1 MAILSNGKF
10 YGFLCSVKETG
21 RELANSVKEYTEDFV
36 SGFSGHGWKLWEYI
50 KGKWKLEV
58 DSIVVRDTMIVF
70 ELLIQKIRAVKGALG
85 ITQAC
90 GKIKTA
96 SFDADKNNWLIT
108 IEDEMSFVAHD
119 IIRCQNWS
127 DGTFKGYWVEIS
139 EIRKIENVDTIVIPV
154 TEFTGSIGY
163 DNGIETVKDDLT
175 GMTTP
180 ALGDEIIQFGNSIN
194 SNRQS
199 AIYIHADEGGQSA
212 IDILFGISKKSF
224 VGCVKQR
231 IGGDIPGTN
240 GLKGFYCEN
249 GMIKG
254 TDTNGHTVYCISPDG
269 SAEFGDGSAKFGTDK
284 SVTLLV
290 EQSLGSGMRQRGNMY
305 AP

>member
-1 MAILSNGKF
+1 
-10 YGFLCSVKETG
+10 
-21 RELANSVKEYTEDFV
+21 
-36 SGFSGHGWKLWEYI
+36 
-50 KGKWKLEV
+50 
-58 DSIVVRDTMIVF
+58 
-70 ELLIQKIRAVKGALG
+70 
-85 ITQAC
+85 
-90 GKIKTA
+90 
-96 SFDADKNNWLIT
+96 
-108 IEDEMSFVAHD
+108 
-119 IIRCQNWS
+119 
-127 DGTFKGYWVEIS
+127 
-139 EIRKIENVDTIVIPV
+139 
-154 TEFTGSIGY
+154 
-163 DNGIETVKDDLT
+163 
-175 GMTTP
+175 MTTP
-180 ALGDEIIQFGNSIN
+180 APGDEIIQFGNSIN

-284 SVTLLV
+284 SGYIAGGAISWQWDATKGKYVCTMKGVLLTWDNLDDEAKENLKGDKGDAGV
-290 EQSLGSGMRQRGNMY
+290 QGPQRYSGGSWRKW
-305 AP
+305 